1 MAQLFSL
8 AAAARYRK
16 VAVSASQHA
25 DQFIARF
32 GAVTLVAKR
41 RLGAG
46 FASVRYRNHSA
57 VGEYAE

>member
-1 MAQLFSL
+1 MAQLFFL

-16 VAVSASQHA
+16 VAISTSQHA

-32 GAVTLVAKR
+32 GAVTLVAIDGWGPGMH
-41 RLGAG
+41 RLD
-46 FASVRYRNHSA
+46 YRNHSA